1 MSPMGP
7 IAKRLALI
15 FATGVVGAI
24 LFFVSLESRS
34 IVRYS
39 ASFNAV
45 ASAIFGLVIIGLGTL
60 SVVLNKAFPGSS
72 VAAGLSRAVD
82 PQEDLDD

>member
-1 MSPMGP
+1 MFPIGP
-7 IAKRLALI
+7 IAKRLTLI
-15 FATGVVGAI
+15 LGTGVFVAI
-24 LFFVSLESRS
+24 VFFVALESRS

-39 ASFNAV
+39 VRFNAV

-60 SVVLNKAFPGSS
+60 SVVLNKAFPGST
-72 VAAGLSRAVD
+72 VAAGVSRAVD

>member
-1 MSPMGP
+1 M
-7 IAKRLALI
+7 IL
-15 FATGVVGAI
+15 ATGVVGAI

-39 ASFNAV
+39 TSFNAV

-60 SVVLNKAFPGSS
+60 SLVLNRAFPGSS
-72 VAAGLSRAVD
+72 LAAGLSRAVD
-82 PQEDLDD
+82 PQEDLND